1 MGLAFG
7 RTICSHVLCRLELTM
22 SSFNFSEWVGRSE
35 RQSDHLGL
43 TPARALAA
51 TLDREESY
59 ESGDVLPGLW
69 HWLYFLPLHR
79 QSMLGLD
86 GHAKRGGFLPPV
98 PLPRRMWAGGQLK
111 WQAPLHLGETVER
124 VSTIKSVTHK
134 SGKTGDLVFVAV
146 EHAISNQ
153 AGQAMTE
160 VHDIVYRDNPPAS
173 AHGAPMAAGEP
184 APTDA
189 DFERSLTPDDV
200 LLFRY
205 SALTFNGHRIHYD
218 RRYVTTEEGYPGLV
232 VHGPLI
238 ATLLVDLLRRQP
250 GAGALASFDFRAIR
264 PTFDGHA
271 MKVCG
276 KALGNGQFSLW
287 AQDHQ
292 GFVTMKASAQVQA

>member
-1 MGLAFG
+1 MP
-7 RTICSHVLCRLELTM
+7 
-22 SSFNFSEWVGRSE
+22 SFDFSDWVGRSE
-35 RQSDHLGL
+35 RQSDRLGV
-43 TPARALAA
+43 TQARALAA

-79 QSMLGLD
+79 QSSLGVD

-98 PLPRRMWAGGQLK
+98 PLPRRMWAGGQLR

-153 AGQAMTE
+153 AGLAMTE

-184 APTDA
+184 APSHA

-238 ATLLVDLLRRQP
+238 ATLLVDLVRRQP
-250 GAGALASFDFRAIR
+250 GLGPLSTFDFRAIR
-264 PTFDGHA
+264 PTFDGNA

-276 KALGNGQFSLW
+276 KAEGDGRLTLW
-287 AQDHQ
+287 AEDHQ
-292 GFVTMKASAQVQA
+292 GFVTMKADVQLAG